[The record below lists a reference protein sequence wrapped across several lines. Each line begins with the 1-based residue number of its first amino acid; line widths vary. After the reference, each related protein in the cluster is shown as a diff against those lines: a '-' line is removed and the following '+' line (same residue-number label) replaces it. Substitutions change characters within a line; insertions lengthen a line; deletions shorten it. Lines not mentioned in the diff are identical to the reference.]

1 MHPFNYQDLII
12 LIRRSSIIE
21 NSLAQKSPRTR
32 EAVPTDIHSYTRSD
46 PLSSPAVDDNGFVAR
61 L

>member
-21 NSLAQKSPRTR
+21 DSLAQKSPRTR
-32 EAVPTDIHSYTRSD
+32 VAVPTDIHSYTRND
-46 PLSSPAVDDNGFVAR
+46 AVTPGDDNGFVAR